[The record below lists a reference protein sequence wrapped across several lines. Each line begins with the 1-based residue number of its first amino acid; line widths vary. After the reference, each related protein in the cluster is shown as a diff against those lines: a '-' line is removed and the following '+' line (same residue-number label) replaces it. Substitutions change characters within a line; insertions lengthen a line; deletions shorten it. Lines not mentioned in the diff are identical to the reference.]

1 MTDNTEP
8 TIEQKISDIIASYLV
23 LATDNGQPYIQY
35 DDTAVDKI
43 TNLISDQVARAR
55 IEETKLYKQ
64 YFKGRT
70 QGYANARIDVLEKE
84 LATKRSKE

>member
-43 TNLISDQVARAR
+43 TNLISDQVA
-55 IEETKLYKQ
+55 K
-64 YFKGRT
+64 
-70 QGYANARIDVLEKE
+70 ARIDELERYTDAGASNLEIYERIDELKDTLNGVKE
-84 LATKRSKE
+84 